1 MCCEGHGCVARATG
15 ATKGGGRG
23 GHAWGGRG
31 PRSGEVGVVA
41 RHTRRGVEHIRDCV
55 QICAA
60 LAKQTYRTTF
70 HTHTHVNT
78 LCSSVGKHMLCD
90 FRFPR
95 ARKGSSA
102 TQKTW
107 ETKHNKPRTA
117 QAPPP
122 NLISGHPPTD
132 SWPSCTYLYLYKT
145 CIHLLVLPP
154 MVIDLFIH
162 QPAHVRACLPV
173 NKVGGTR
180 GLCWV

>member
-1 MCCEGHGCVARATG
+1 M
-15 ATKGGGRG
+15 
-23 GHAWGGRG
+23 
-31 PRSGEVGVVA
+31 VA

-70 HTHTHVNT
+70 HTHTHT
-78 LCSSVGKHMLCD
+78 CKHFVQL
-90 FRFPR
+90 R
-95 ARKGSSA
+95 
-102 TQKTW
+102 W
-107 ETKHNKPRTA
+107 ETHALRFQVSTRAERQQRNTEDMGNETQQTKNSTSS
-117 QAPPP
+117 PP